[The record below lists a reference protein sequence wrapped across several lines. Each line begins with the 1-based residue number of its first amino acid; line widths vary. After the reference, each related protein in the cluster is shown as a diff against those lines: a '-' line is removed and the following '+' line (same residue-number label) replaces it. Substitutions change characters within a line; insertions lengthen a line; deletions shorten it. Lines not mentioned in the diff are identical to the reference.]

1 MPVKAST
8 DFFVLYA
15 NNLHNNLVDIHI
27 IDYFLVV
34 VNTIKIIFVLIY
46 TQKNIIIFLQ
56 GGDFM
61 ELKDRLK
68 VLRKHFKKTQIEFGS
83 DLGCGRDTIANYEG
97 GRVVPSDTF
106 LQLIC
111 AKFPINEN
119 WLRNGQGDMILA
131 DEDQLFINFAKQYD
145 LSEAE
150 QNVAKYLLAIPSTE
164 RQKLMEHIVGL
175 ATAITN
181 AQEISNKKTPAELDA
196 ETAAFR
202 QELEK
207 MEQYKTKTDD
217 THSAV

>member
-1 MPVKAST
+1 
-8 DFFVLYA
+8 
-15 NNLHNNLVDIHI
+15 
-27 IDYFLVV
+27 
-34 VNTIKIIFVLIY
+34 
-46 TQKNIIIFLQ
+46 
-56 GGDFM
+56 M

-175 ATAITN
+175 ATAITADADN
-181 AQEISNKKTPAELDA
+181 TMRKEAHRLLDKQLDA
-196 ETAAFR
+196 EKKDVSASSFGS
-202 QELEK
+202 LD
-207 MEQYKTKTDD
+207 MEEIR
-217 THSAV
+217 A

>member
-1 MPVKAST
+1 
-8 DFFVLYA
+8 
-15 NNLHNNLVDIHI
+15 
-27 IDYFLVV
+27 
-34 VNTIKIIFVLIY
+34 
-46 TQKNIIIFLQ
+46 
-56 GGDFM
+56 M

-119 WLRNGQGDMILA
+119 WLRSGQGDMILEEWLRNGTGEIHQ
-131 DEDQLFINFAKQYD
+131 DTETTLFSAFAKQYD

-175 ATAITN
+175 ATAITADADN
-181 AQEISNKKTPAELDA
+181 TMRKEAHRLLDKQLDA
-196 ETAAFR
+196 EKKDVSASSCGS
-202 QELEK
+202 LD
-207 MEQYKTKTDD
+207 MEEIR
-217 THSAV
+217 A

>member
-1 MPVKAST
+1 
-8 DFFVLYA
+8 
-15 NNLHNNLVDIHI
+15 
-27 IDYFLVV
+27 
-34 VNTIKIIFVLIY
+34 
-46 TQKNIIIFLQ
+46 
-56 GGDFM
+56 M

-83 DLGCGRDTIANYEG
+83 ELGCGRDTIANYEG

-119 WLRNGQGDMILA
+119 WLRSGQGDMILA

-175 ATAITN
+175 ATAITADADN
-181 AQEISNKKTPAELDA
+181 TMRKEAHRLLDKQLDA
-196 ETAAFR
+196 EKKDVSASSCGS
-202 QELEK
+202 LD
-207 MEQYKTKTDD
+207 MEEIR
-217 THSAV
+217 A

>member
-1 MPVKAST
+1 
-8 DFFVLYA
+8 
-15 NNLHNNLVDIHI
+15 
-27 IDYFLVV
+27 
-34 VNTIKIIFVLIY
+34 
-46 TQKNIIIFLQ
+46 
-56 GGDFM
+56 M

-119 WLRNGQGDMILA
+119 WLRSGQGDMILA

-175 ATAITN
+175 ATAITADADN
-181 AQEISNKKTPAELDA
+181 TMRKEAHRLLDKQLDA
-196 ETAAFR
+196 EKKDVSASSCGS
-202 QELEK
+202 LD
-207 MEQYKTKTDD
+207 MEEIR
-217 THSAV
+217 A

>member
-1 MPVKAST
+1 MTTGERIRHFRKILLKLTQEEFAKKINISRSNLANIEKGAVSVT
-8 DFFVLYA
+8 D
-15 NNLHNNLVDIHI
+15 
-27 IDYFLVV
+27 
-34 VNTIKIIFVLIY
+34 
-46 TQKNIIIFLQ
+46 
-56 GGDFM
+56 
-61 ELKDRLK
+61 
-68 VLRKHFKKTQIEFGS
+68 
-83 DLGCGRDTIANYEG
+83 
-97 GRVVPSDTF
+97 RVVSD
-106 LQLIC
+106 IC
-111 AKFPINEN
+111 NAFSVSEE
-119 WLRNGQGDMILA
+119 WLRNGTGEIHQDT
-131 DEDQLFINFAKQYD
+131 ETTLFSAFAKQYD

-175 ATAITN
+175 AGAITT